1 MTIYKVE
8 KYIAVSS
15 KDGGIPRVYD
25 NWASTILE
33 SEDLADA
40 TRVFREL
47 ETRQTVGIETGET
60 ILVAYTIEQADR
72 TEYDDCTI
80 DKYVKTIAE
89 TAHVGNEMWCWG

>member
-33 SEDLADA
+33 SEDLDVAA
-40 TRVFREL
+40 RVFQEL
-47 ETRQTVGIETGET
+47 ETRQTDDVETGEA
-60 ILVAYTIEQADR
+60 ILVAYRLEQADR
-72 TEYDDCTI
+72 TEYDDCCI
-80 DKYVKTIAE
+80 DRYIKTIAA
-89 TAHVGNEMWCWG
+89 TDQVDDGMWCWG